1 MSDNGW
7 RTLYRAFIVALA
19 SYMSAEQSAW
29 YALLFLLI
37 LLSPVR
43 KERKTDTP

>member
-7 RTLYRAFIVALA
+7 RTLYRAFIVGLA
-19 SYMSAEQSAW
+19 SYMSADISTW
-29 YALLFLLI
+29 YVLMYLLI

-43 KERKTDTP
+43 RERKTDQ